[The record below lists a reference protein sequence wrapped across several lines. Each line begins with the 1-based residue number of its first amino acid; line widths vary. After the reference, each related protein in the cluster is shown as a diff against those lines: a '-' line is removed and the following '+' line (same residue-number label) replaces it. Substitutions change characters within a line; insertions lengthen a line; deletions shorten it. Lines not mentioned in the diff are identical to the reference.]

1 MNEWLIASLV
11 LLVAIVPAGA
21 VAFRSG
27 PTSGLV
33 SLQVAGSSVTLT
45 LLLLSQGFARQPF
58 VDLALIA
65 AVMSF
70 IGGVVLAGFIE
81 QGVK

>member
-1 MNEWLIASLV
+1 MNEWLIAALI
-11 LLVAIVPAGA
+11 LLVALVPAGA
-21 VAFRSG
+21 VAFRAG
-27 PTSGLV
+27 PRSGLV
-33 SLQVAGSSVTLT
+33 SLQVAGSGATLI
-45 LLLLSQGFARQPF
+45 LLLLSQGFGRQPF

-81 QGVK
+81 QGVR

>member
-1 MNEWLIASLV
+1 MNEWLIAALV
-11 LLVAIVPAGA
+11 LLVALVPAAA
-21 VAFRSG
+21 VAFRAR

-33 SLQVAGSSVTLT
+33 SLQVAGSNATLI
-45 LLLLSQGFARQPF
+45 LLLLSQGFGRQPF

-70 IGGVVLAGFIE
+70 IGSVVLAGFIE
-81 QGVK
+81 QGVE